1 MLKVA
6 LTGNVASGKS
16 SVASIWSE
24 AGVPVVLADDL
35 ARDVVAPGS
44 PGLDRVTDLFGKEVL
59 GGDGSLDRARIRD
72 RVFRD
77 PAERERLEAILHPL
91 IEARREEWLAAR
103 EHEGASLVVAEIPL
117 LFEVGLEGDF
127 DLVVFVDADAALR
140 HRRLVEN
147 RGIDGE
153 EATRIMQAQMP
164 SQEKL
169 QRADYVLDNRGSLQD
184 LEVRALALLDLLRA
198 RARRETGR

>member
-35 ARDVVAPGS
+35 AREVVAPGS
-44 PGLDRVTDLFGKEVL
+44 PGLERVTNLFGREVL
-59 GGDGSLDRARIRD
+59 DLEGFLDRAALRD

-77 PAERERLEAILHPL
+77 PVERKRLEAILHPL
-91 IEARREEWLAAR
+91 IEARREEWLIAR
-103 EHEGASLVVAEIPL
+103 EEEGERLAVAESPL
-117 LFEVGLEGDF
+117 LFEVGLEGEF
-127 DLVVFVDADAALR
+127 DVVVFVNAGAALR
-140 HRRLVEN
+140 HKRLVEN
-147 RGIDGE
+147 RGIEGE

-169 QRADYVLDNRGSLQD
+169 QRADYVLDNQGSLQD
-184 LEVRALALLDLLRA
+184 LEIRALALLDLLKA
-198 RARRETGR
+198 RARRGAGG